1 MKSICTFSE
10 KIVDFTAMFPYNLRV
25 VIDIYG
31 GFNMADINLE
41 DLMAARAASDSA
53 GEETKAAVEVKPEV
67 EIEKVTKQ
75 VETLTPAEREKVQT
89 IKDGINLMDS
99 STPLTFGAPAQKE
112 IAQFSDSILSK
123 VRTKD
128 SGQVGELLGDLV
140 TKVKSFDVGEK
151 KSFVS
156 RIPIIGAMVNKADN
170 VVQGYEKLSTQ
181 VEKIQAGLE
190 RAKVQLM
197 EDVVMFDT
205 LYEKNLSY
213 FKDLQLYIRAG
224 EEKLEEMRTVT
235 LPKLKAQATATGD
248 QMAVQIVA
256 DFEQSVDRF
265 EKKIHDLKLSKT
277 IAIQTAPQIRLIQN
291 NDKILID
298 RVQSA
303 IYHTIPLWKNQMVIA
318 LGLSRQQQVI
328 EMQRAVSDATNDL
341 LRRNAEMLKQNTLD
355 TARENERG
363 VVDIDTVKKVN
374 EDLISTIEETVRIQ
388 QEGRQKR
395 AAAERELIAIEGRL
409 RDALLRNSSRMNSDK
424 DNRNEQQ

>member
-1 MKSICTFSE
+1 
-10 KIVDFTAMFPYNLRV
+10 
-25 VIDIYG
+25 
-31 GFNMADINLE
+31 MAEINLD
-41 DLMAARAASDSA
+41 DLMSQKAASSQDSTA
-53 GEETKAAVEVKPEV
+53 LVEVQPAV

-75 VETLTPAEREKVQT
+75 VESLTPAELQKVQS

-112 IAQFSDSILSK
+112 IAQFSDSILTK

-128 SGQVGELLGDLV
+128 SGEVGTLLNDLV
-140 TKVKSFDVGEK
+140 AKVKGFDATEK

-156 RIPIIGAMVNKADN
+156 KIPIIGSLVEKGESVM
-170 VVQGYEKLSTQ
+170 QGYEKLSTQ
-181 VEKIQAGLE
+181 VEKIQGGLE
-190 RAKVQLM
+190 RSKTKLM

-205 LYEKNLSY
+205 LYEKNLNY

-224 EEKLEEMRTVT
+224 EEKLDEMRTTT
-235 LPKLKAQATATGD
+235 LPKLKAQAAAKND
-248 QMAVQIVA
+248 PMAVQVVS

-277 IAIQTAPQIRLIQN
+277 LAIQTAPQIRLIQN
-291 NDKILID
+291 NDRVLID

-318 LGLSRQQQVI
+318 LGLTRQKEVI

-341 LRRNAEMLKQNTLD
+341 LRRNAEMLKQNSID
-355 TARENERG
+355 TAKANERG

-409 RDALLRNSSRMNSDK
+409 KDALLKNA
-424 DNRNEQQ
+424 NRTGGQAQ